1 MSTEQIQVSEKKSH
15 PWLFLS
21 LTSMVLALVLAWFY
35 MQVAD
40 PFWHSML
47 PLPAFA
53 AFAGGILSLTRVR
66 SRHYDIYLHRENG
79 ELDLRFELRGK
90 AVYTDH
96 WSEGSI
102 TNVEIDRP
110 LHWIPE
116 WIIYG
121 REYHVIITDAR
132 NGNRYALFD
141 INGRL
146 LPLDKANAEAVT
158 SFLKPLVNAEGTSRG

>member
-1 MSTEQIQVSEKKSH
+1 MSTEQIQISEKKSH
-15 PWLFLS
+15 PWLLLS
-21 LTSMVLALVLAWFY
+21 LASMLLAVVFAWIY
-35 MQVAD
+35 MNVTN

-53 AFAGGILSLTRVR
+53 AFAGGILALTRVR
-66 SRHYDIYLHRENG
+66 SRHYNIYLQRENG

-96 WSEGSI
+96 WSEESI
-102 TNVEIDRP
+102 TKVEIDRP
-110 LHWIPE
+110 LTWIPE

-121 REYHVIITDAR
+121 QEYHVIITDAR

-146 LPLDKANAEAVT
+146 LPLSKSDAETVT
-158 SFLKPLVNAEGTSRG
+158 SFLKPLINT